1 MIGFSGIQITK
12 IVFSKETIERNEK
25 RIIAFGA
32 GMVLLSGAIGLGIY
46 ELNIESTHRNIQII
60 AGAIIY
66 FLATIAFFK
75 TVLAIGRG
83 EVNIYNISP
92 FLIIIIAFMIYGF
105 DLIAIQID
113 ATILVVG
120 LYVFSL
126 VLNCLLYTYSIF
138 LKKTNKARL
147 YFTLFIEAVI
157 IVLLINR
164 SSAPSG
170 LDSSIIIWAT
180 LFEFSASIILSVWI
194 AKDLKAS
201 NKIQA
206 IKKTRLKE
214 KSTRAETQSHKA
226 EIYIWLPDE
235 EQNLSSF
242 TIPVIG
248 RYLAAYSFDQ
258 KRILTGHVAIKS
270 EYFYASLNPMKIPS
284 FGQEE
289 NIQTERSQPLKK
301 DGLIRR
307 GASPGYW
314 ETFENDIKKHGSTY
328 RLLEVTIQDI
338 NHVAKEWE
346 KIQKNSNYSVYGRNS
361 ATISTRLYDACID
374 SCFHE
379 HKFINTIVAMHT
391 SSLFWNAV
399 TARLRANLLAWS
411 PGLAFDYILNLNK
424 LQKVLSPKQ

>member
-120 LYVFSL
+120 LYIFSL

-289 NIQTERSQPLKK
+289 NIQPERSQPLKK

-338 NHVAKEWE
+338 NHVAKEWK
-346 KIQKNSNYSVYGRNS
+346 KIQKNSNYSLYGRNS

-379 HKFINTIVAMHT
+379 RKFINTIIAMHT
-391 SSLFWNAV
+391 SSLFWNAA

-411 PGLAFDYILNLNK
+411 PALAFDYILNLNK
-424 LQKVLSPKQ
+424 LQKVLSTKQ

>member
-12 IVFSKETIERNEK
+12 IVFSKEAIERNEK
-25 RIIAFGA
+25 RIIAFGV
-32 GMVLLSGAIGLGIY
+32 GMVLLSAAIGLGIY
-46 ELNIESTHRNIQII
+46 ELNVESTHRNIQII

-66 FLATIAFFK
+66 FIATIAFFK
-75 TVLAIGRG
+75 TVLSIGKG

-113 ATILVVG
+113 ATKLVVG

-126 VLNCLLYTYSIF
+126 ALNCLFYTYSIF

-157 IVLLINR
+157 IILLINR

-194 AKDLKAS
+194 AKDLKS
-201 NKIQA
+201 GNKIQA
-206 IKKTRLKE
+206 IQKTRLKE
-214 KSTRAETQSHKA
+214 KSPRAEPQSNKA

-235 EQNLSSF
+235 EQNLSSY
-242 TIPVIG
+242 TIPIIG

-258 KRILTGHVAIKS
+258 KRILTGHIAIKS
-270 EYFYASLNPMKIPS
+270 EHFYASLNPRKTPS
-284 FGQEE
+284 SSQEV
-289 NIQTERSQPLKK
+289 NIQPERSQPLKN
-301 DGLIRR
+301 DDLIRR
-307 GASPGYW
+307 GAVSGYW

-328 RLLEVTIQDI
+328 HLLEVTIQDI
-338 NHVAKEWE
+338 NHVAKEWK
-346 KIQKNSNYSVYGRNS
+346 KIQKNSNYSLYGRNS
-361 ATISTRLYDACID
+361 ATISTHLYDACID

-379 HKFINTIVAMHT
+379 RKFINTIIAMHT

-411 PGLAFDYILNLNK
+411 PGLAFDYIINLNK
-424 LQKVLSPKQ
+424 LQKVLSTKQ

>member
-60 AGAIIY
+60 AGVIIY

-83 EVNIYNISP
+83 EVNIYNISS

-126 VLNCLLYTYSIF
+126 VLNCLFYTYSIF

-147 YFTLFIEAVI
+147 YFTLFTEAVI

-164 SSAPSG
+164 NSAPSG

-270 EYFYASLNPMKIPS
+270 EHFYASLNPMKIPS
-284 FGQEE
+284 FNQEE
-289 NIQTERSQPLKK
+289 NIQPERSQPLKK
-301 DGLIRR
+301 DDPIRR
-307 GASPGYW
+307 GAAPGYW

-338 NHVAKEWE
+338 NHVAKEWK
-346 KIQKNSNYSVYGRNS
+346 KIQKNSNYSLYSRNS

-379 HKFINTIVAMHT
+379 RKFINTIIAMHT

-411 PGLAFDYILNLNK
+411 PALAFDYILNLNK
-424 LQKVLSPKQ
+424 LQKALSPKQ

>member
-12 IVFSKETIERNEK
+12 IVFSKEAIERNEK
-25 RIIAFGA
+25 QIIAFGV
-32 GMVLLSGAIGLGIY
+32 GMVLLSAAIGLGIY

-75 TVLAIGRG
+75 TVLAIGKG
-83 EVNIYNISP
+83 EVNIYNFSP

-105 DLIAIQID
+105 DLIAIQTD
-113 ATILVVG
+113 ATRLVVG

-126 VLNCLLYTYSIF
+126 VLNCLFYTYSIF

-157 IVLLINR
+157 IILLINR

-180 LFEFSASIILSVWI
+180 LFEYSASIILSIWI

-206 IKKTRLKE
+206 IQKTRLKE
-214 KSTRAETQSHKA
+214 KLSRAESQLHKA

-235 EQNLSSF
+235 EQNLNNF

-258 KRILTGHVAIKS
+258 KKILTGHVAIKS
-270 EYFYASLNPMKIPS
+270 EHFYASLNPIKTLS
-284 FGQEE
+284 SSQEE
-289 NIQTERSQPLKK
+289 NIQPERSQPLKN

-307 GASPGYW
+307 GVVPGYW
-314 ETFENDIKKHGSTY
+314 ETFENDIKKHGSAY
-328 RLLEVTIQDI
+328 RLLEVTIQDV
-338 NHVAKEWE
+338 NHVTKEWE

-379 HKFINTIVAMHT
+379 RKFINTIIAMHS

-411 PGLAFDYILNLNK
+411 PGLAFDYILSLNN
-424 LQKVLSPKQ
+424 LQKTLSSKQ